1 MSITARDRKIL
12 AVLAVLAVVA
22 VYWLMLLGP
31 KREEATEA
39 AQELTEQ
46 EERRDTAEAMLA
58 ELQTARQSFE
68 TDYATVVRL
77 GKALPTE
84 VDVPS
89 LMVQLEDAAHGAGIA
104 FDSITVGERTAVAT
118 ATAPTPGWD
127 RARARSSRR
136 VRPGDTCRAGL
147 EQHDRTV
154 NGPDGRHRRCCPVP
168 RGRSA
173 RLQLP
178 RRLLRTRRPVP
189 RAQAIRECPR

>member
-22 VYWLMLLGP
+22 VYWLLRLGP

-58 ELQTARQSFE
+58 ELQTARQTFE

-89 LMVQLEDAAHGAGIA
+89 LMVQLEDAAAWRRYRVRLDHGRRAHHGRYGDGTRA
-104 FDSITVGERTAVAT
+104 
-118 ATAPTPGWD
+118 GWD

-136 VRPGDTCRAGL
+136 GPPRPHLPSRPRAA
-147 EQHDRTV
+147 R
-154 NGPDGRHRRCCPVP
+154 RHRR
-168 RGRSA
+168 
-173 RLQLP
+173 
-178 RRLLRTRRPVP
+178 RTRRPAPPLPP
-189 RAQAIRECPR
+189 RPSRA